1 MAERGP
7 KILKEKIKKKVCFA
21 RCVAGD
27 KSPWGTDVSQGGFGM
42 PDSGWCDLE
51 AERIKNEEKKKR
63 KKNVNAGIG
72 PDRTEN
78 RLS

>member
-1 MAERGP
+1 
-7 KILKEKIKKKVCFA
+7 
-21 RCVAGD
+21 
-27 KSPWGTDVSQGGFGM
+27 M